1 MEQQQHRGIWA
12 DLKRVISA
20 TANTLVVSAET
31 VEKTVKLAEKEV
43 DNLHQ
48 LQDLRLAEG
57 EAELNE
63 TRKRL
68 GLV

>member
-1 MEQQQHRGIWA
+1 MSIFN
-12 DLKRVISA
+12 DIKRVINAVTNTAVVVAESA
-20 TANTLVVSAET
+20 
-31 VEKTVKLAEKEV
+31 EKTVLLYDKEV

-57 EAELNE
+57 EAELAE